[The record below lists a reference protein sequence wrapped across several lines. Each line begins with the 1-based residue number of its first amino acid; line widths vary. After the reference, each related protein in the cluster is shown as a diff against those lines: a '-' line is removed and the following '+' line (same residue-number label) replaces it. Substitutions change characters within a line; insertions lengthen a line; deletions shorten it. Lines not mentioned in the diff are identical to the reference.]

1 METELMTLAAS
12 GASAVVGLLAEDAW
26 TAAKER
32 IAALFGR
39 GRTDTD
45 GDAIEAE
52 LEESRGELIAARD
65 ASDETVP
72 ADIEALWR
80 TKLRRLL
87 QQDPDA
93 AEELRALIAEAE
105 QRTAPSAPV
114 TNTITDAEVHGSVVQ
129 AGRIEGGINIGG
141 GKGSSS

>member
-1 METELMTLAAS
+1 
-12 GASAVVGLLAEDAW
+12 VVGLLAEDAW

-45 GDAIEAE
+45 DDAIEAE

-72 ADIEALWR
+72 ADIEAVWR